1 MTSEPSNTNGERPGK
16 IEQSGNANGP
26 ASGDGLPKARPFRR
40 VIVHIERT
48 LMAGLL
54 VMLPIGITLLVLK
67 FIFDLLDPILDPAMD
82 LLPGPEITGAGLLA
96 LIILIYIVG
105 LVAAFVLG
113 RRIISMGHRILEFI
127 PVVKGIYSTTRS
139 AVQLLSTGQNGQR
152 GYDGVVLIEFP
163 RPGIRAI
170 GLITSRIVD
179 AEGEEMLSIYIP
191 TTPIPSS
198 GFLVMAPVREVTSV
212 DMSVE
217 DAMSVI
223 ISGGILTERVFQR
236 SGSGVPPNPSSNQ

>member
-1 MTSEPSNTNGERPGK
+1 MISDPLGTNGSSEKPR
-16 IEQSGNANGP
+16 QS
-26 ASGDGLPKARPFRR
+26 KAGPFRR

-67 FIFDLLDPILDPAMD
+67 FIFDILDPILEPAMD
-82 LLPGPEITGAGLLA
+82 LLPGPEITGSGLIA
-96 LIILIYIVG
+96 LIILIYVVG

-113 RRIISMGHRILEFI
+113 RRLIAVGHRIVEFI
-127 PVVKGIYSTTRS
+127 PVVKGIYGTTRT
-139 AVQLLSTGQNGQR
+139 AVQLLSNGER
-152 GYDGVVLIEFP
+152 RYDGVVLLEFP
-163 RPGIRAI
+163 RPGMRSI
-170 GLITSRIVD
+170 GLITSRMVD
-179 AEGEEMLSIYIP
+179 TEGEEILSVYIP

-198 GFLVMAPVREVTSV
+198 GFLVIVPASEVTTT

-223 ISGGILTERVFQR
+223 ISGGILSDRVFQR
-236 SGSGVPPNPSSNQ
+236 SGVGVPGNPSSNQ